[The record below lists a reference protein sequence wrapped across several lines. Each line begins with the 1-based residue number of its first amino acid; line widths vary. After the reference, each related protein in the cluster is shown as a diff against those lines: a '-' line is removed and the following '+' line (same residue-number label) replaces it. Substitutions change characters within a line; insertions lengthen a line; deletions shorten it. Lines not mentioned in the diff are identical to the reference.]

1 MKGTQY
7 ALLRAI
13 TFNLILFILV
23 TSEGACT
30 SSNKNAPHL
39 KEPVMKITKDYEIYV
54 SGSDHDVRPQTKS
67 GLILVGGGLDRE
79 DALAWFV
86 RQAGFGDIVV
96 LRASGAD
103 GYNKPLQSHGA
114 NSVTSIVL
122 RSREA
127 AEHKELIDIMRN
139 AEGIFFAG
147 GDQSKYAQYLQDTPL
162 AQEINSSARRGIP
175 IGGSSAGLA
184 ILGEF
189 YFPAFKD
196 TITSDETLKDPYHP
210 RLILARGLLQLPH
223 LEKLITDSHFKDR
236 DRMGRLVTFMAR
248 ILNDQWSKQIRAVG
262 LDENVAVVI
271 DQTGTA
277 QVLADSGH
285 AYLLQANSSIRL
297 SLKAEPLTFK
307 KILVRKLPARTK
319 FNFNDWGKLKEKTYT
334 IDVESGKIIG
344 SLGFIY

>member
-1 MKGTQY
+1 MKSAQHCS
-7 ALLRAI
+7 LRALA
-13 TFNLILFILV
+13 FNLILFILV
-23 TSEGACT
+23 TSESACT
-30 SSNKNAPHL
+30 SSEKIPPLL
-39 KEPVMKITKDYEIYV
+39 KEPVIKTTEDYEIYI
-54 SGSDHDVRPQTKS
+54 SGPGLDVKPHTKA
-67 GLILVGGGLDRE
+67 GLILVGGGSDRD

-96 LRASGAD
+96 LRASGGD
-103 GYNKPLQSHGA
+103 GYNKPLQAHGA

-122 RSREA
+122 RSRKA
-127 AEHKELIDIMRN
+127 AENAELLDIMKN

-147 GDQSKYAQYLQDTPL
+147 GDQSKYAQYLQDTTL
-162 AQEINSSARRGIP
+162 AREINSSSRRGIP

-196 TITSDETLKDPYHP
+196 TITSDETLKDPYDP
-210 RLILARGLLQLPH
+210 RLILAKGLLQLPY

-248 ILNDQWSKQIRAVG
+248 ILSDQWSEQIRAVG
-262 LDENVAVVI
+262 LDENVAVTI

-285 AYLLQANSSIRL
+285 AYLLQTNSSINSRL
-297 SLKAEPLTFK
+297 RAGPLTFK
-307 KILVRKLPARTK
+307 NIVVRKLPAHTK
-319 FNFNDWGKLKEKTYT
+319 FNFNNWEKLKEKTYK
-334 IDVESGKIIG
+334 IDVESGKMIG
-344 SLGFIY
+344 SQGVIY

>member
-1 MKGTQY
+1 MTGAQHSRIR
-7 ALLRAI
+7 ALA
-13 TFNLILFILV
+13 FNLILFVSVI
-23 TSEGACT
+23 SESTCT
-30 SSNKNAPHL
+30 LSEKISPRLN
-39 KEPVMKITKDYEIYV
+39 EPVIKIAKDYEMYI
-54 SGSDHDVRPQTKS
+54 SGPGLDVKPQTKA
-67 GLILVGGGLDRE
+67 GLILVGGGSDRD

-96 LRASGAD
+96 LRASGGD
-103 GYNKPLQSHGA
+103 GYNKLLQAHGA

-127 AEHKELIDIMRN
+127 AETPELLDVIKN

-147 GDQSKYAQYLQDTPL
+147 GDQSKYAQHLQDTTL
-162 AQEINSSARRGIP
+162 AREINSSSRRGIP

-196 TITSDETLKDPYHP
+196 TITSAETLKDPFHP
-210 RLILARGLLQLPH
+210 RLILAKGLLQLPN

-248 ILNDQWSKQIRAVG
+248 ILSDQWSEHIRAVG
-262 LDENVAVVI
+262 LDENVAVII
-271 DQTGTA
+271 DQTGSA

-285 AYLLQANSSIRL
+285 AYLLQANSSNNLR
-297 SLKAEPLTFK
+297 LKAEPLTFK
-307 KILVRKLPARTK
+307 KILVRKLPAHTK
-319 FNFNDWGKLKEKTYT
+319 FNFNNWENLKEKTYN

-344 SLGFIY
+344 SQGFIY